1 MASKHMRRY
10 LTSSVI
16 RKIQIKTTMRYN
28 FSLMKIALTKKTDN
42 PKCYGE
48 TTRTG
53 TLLHCWWECKM
64 IQTLWKSLDVPQ
76 KFKNTVV
83 ISSVQFI

>member
-1 MASKHMRRY
+1 
-10 LTSSVI
+10 
-16 RKIQIKTTMRYN
+16 MRYN

-64 IQTLWKSLDVPQ
+64 IRSPWKTIWQFLKILDMDLP
-76 KFKNTVV
+76 NDPT
-83 ISSVQFI
+83 IPLLGI